1 MEEISIWLAFFAG
14 IVSFLS
20 PCIFP
25 LIPAYLAQL
34 TGTMI
39 SDNQIQAERRIIITR
54 SIGFIIGFT
63 IVFLLFGASATFIGK
78 FFSGNRQLL
87 EQIGGIII
95 VVFGLQMVGLINI
108 RMLVSEK
115 RIDHSPKKSTSFAS
129 SILFGFIFGAGWSPC
144 VGLVLGG
151 ILALA
156 STAETMASG
165 MFLLFIYSL
174 GLGIPFLLVAL
185 IWSKSLSSIRKVN
198 KWIPIIQKSSGV
210 IMILLGILMFT
221 GQFRII
227 ASYLSQFI
235 PFNF

>member
-1 MEEISIWLAFFAG
+1 MEDISLWLAFFAG

-34 TGTMI
+34 TGTSI
-39 SDNQIQAERRIIITR
+39 SDNQVQADRRMILTR

-78 FFSGNRQLL
+78 FFQGNRQLL
-87 EQIGGIII
+87 EQVGGIII

-108 RMLVSEK
+108 RMLISEK
-115 RIDHSPKKSTSFAS
+115 RMNHSPKKASSFAS
-129 SILFGFIFGAGWSPC
+129 SVLFGFIFGAGWSPC

-156 STAETMASG
+156 TTAETMTSG
-165 MFLLFIYSL
+165 MFLLFVYSM
-174 GLGIPFLLVAL
+174 GLGVPFILVAL
-185 IWSKSLSSIRKVN
+185 IWSKSLSSIRKIN

-227 ASYLSQFI
+227 ASYLAQFV

>member
-87 EQIGGIII
+87 
-95 VVFGLQMVGLINI
+95 
-108 RMLVSEK
+108 
-115 RIDHSPKKSTSFAS
+115 
-129 SILFGFIFGAGWSPC
+129 
-144 VGLVLGG
+144 
-151 ILALA
+151 
-156 STAETMASG
+156 
-165 MFLLFIYSL
+165 
-174 GLGIPFLLVAL
+174 
-185 IWSKSLSSIRKVN
+185 
-198 KWIPIIQKSSGV
+198 
-210 IMILLGILMFT
+210 
-221 GQFRII
+221 
-227 ASYLSQFI
+227 
-235 PFNF
+235 